1 MFISRNVIYEKED
14 DFSTNDYDDISTDLI
29 KFCNSKVSNYDVKEI
44 NQSNFFSELH
54 NFETKPWMIK
64 FVYYESYT
72 NFSNFRKAY
81 VIGIY
86 LMEKEKNDSVIQEYK
101 LKNYIKQHGK
111 NGFVLRFG
119 KDLEIID
126 QENTTI
132 NLELNMKCQDLID
145 KLNNSL
151 NI

>member
-1 MFISRNVIYEKED
+1 
-14 DFSTNDYDDISTDLI
+14 
-29 KFCNSKVSNYDVKEI
+29 
-44 NQSNFFSELH
+44 
-54 NFETKPWMIK
+54 
-64 FVYYESYT
+64 
-72 NFSNFRKAY
+72 
-81 VIGIY
+81 
-86 LMEKEKNDSVIQEYK
+86 MEKEKNDSVIQEYK

-145 KLNNSL
+145 KLNHSL

>member
-1 MFISRNVIYEKED
+1 LLNKLGISKKIQANKQFTDQLMFVSRNVIYEKED
-14 DFSTNDYDDISTDLI
+14 DFSTNDYDDVSTDLI

-81 VIGIY
+81 VI
-86 LMEKEKNDSVIQEYK
+86 LSFDN
-101 LKNYIKQHGK
+101 
-111 NGFVLRFG
+111 F
-119 KDLEIID
+119 
-126 QENTTI
+126 
-132 NLELNMKCQDLID
+132 
-145 KLNNSL
+145 
-151 NI
+151 